1 MVVTIKLLK
10 IHKKLL
16 HTPKKNVLTI
26 KASSRELPVA
36 KLGIWDPRYYVVSC
50 HKAIACISW
59 SVMAVIMHS
68 SEIER
73 R

>member
-36 KLGIWDPRYYVVSC
+36 KLGI
-50 HKAIACISW
+50 
-59 SVMAVIMHS
+59 
-68 SEIER
+68 
-73 R
+73 